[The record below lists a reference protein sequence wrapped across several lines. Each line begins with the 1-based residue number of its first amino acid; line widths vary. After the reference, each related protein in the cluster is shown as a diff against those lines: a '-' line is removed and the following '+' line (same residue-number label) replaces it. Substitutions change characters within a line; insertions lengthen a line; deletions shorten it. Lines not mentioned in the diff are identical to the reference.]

1 MHGRWQLGQRPLSNC
16 YFSLYKSDFFPRFE
30 TGDYCSLF
38 PKAAFGGDRGKK
50 AHVEL
55 SGCTDGA
62 AGGGRRRSAADGLA
76 PDTAYP
82 SNSLTH

>member
-38 PKAAFGGDRGKK
+38 PKAAFIGGP
-50 AHVEL
+50 
-55 SGCTDGA
+55 SPGA
-62 AGGGRRRSAADGLA
+62 TAGRRLMS
-76 PDTAYP
+76 
-82 SNSLTH
+82 S